1 MKSRLL
7 RLAMTLGAL
16 LFVVPAAVAQTE
28 LPSGVTDA
36 MVAEGGTIFK
46 GAGICFTCHGQDAKG
61 VPGLGADLTDSEWT
75 HSDGSY
81 EKILATIMAGGTSPT
96 GAVRVSA
103 TSHPNRRCTSAEQER
118 SRGHRS
124 RDRSQLSAIHRAPLR
139 ITATNA
145 PHSGQRR

>member
-81 EKILATIMAGGTSPT
+81 EKILATIMAGVTSPT
-96 GAVRVSA
+96 GAVMPPKGGPPLTDDQVKAVAAYVWS
-103 TSHPNRRCTSAEQER
+103 
-118 SRGHRS
+118 
-124 RDRSQLSAIHRAPLR
+124 LSNKP
-139 ITATNA
+139 
-145 PHSGQRR
+145 SK